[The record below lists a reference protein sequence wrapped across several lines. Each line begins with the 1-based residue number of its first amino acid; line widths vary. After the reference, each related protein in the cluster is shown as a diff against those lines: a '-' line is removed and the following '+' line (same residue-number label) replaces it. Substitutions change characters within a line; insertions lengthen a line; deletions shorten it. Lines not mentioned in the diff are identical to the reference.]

1 MNTVDSD
8 TLIDM
13 LDYEFEIRE
22 NRQARYDAGF
32 SAGIEEGENRIA
44 KLIDAFIQDGKQAE
58 IQTALND
65 EYKRNEF
72 YKVYGVI

>member
-44 KLIDAFIQDGKQAE
+44 KLVDALIKDGKQAE

-65 EYKRNEF
+65 ESKRNEF
-72 YKVYGVI
+72 YKIYGVI